1 MSRVCCALLITVGAL
16 LSACGP
22 ASLED
27 SIAGLQNSYN
37 GKDYG
42 AVVADAGPLL
52 ERCASEDASSS
63 SVWRIE
69 KLRLQA
75 LGNQGEGTEALAAL
89 ETLDAAHPGK
99 VNAQLYSQIGTFVM
113 DKENFQGAILI
124 LDACKQKYP
133 EMASTFEPLI
143 DDLKARVL
151 SGGTDE
157 DRAALKQ
164 LGYL

>member
-1 MSRVCCALLITVGAL
+1 MSRACCALLITVGAL

-22 ASLED
+22 ASLDD
-27 SIAGLQNSYN
+27 SIAALQDSYN
-37 GKDYG
+37 AKDYA

-52 ERCASEDASSS
+52 ERCAGEKASSS

-75 LGNQGEGTEALAAL
+75 LGSQGEGKQALAAL
-89 ETLDAAHPGK
+89 ETLDTAHPGK
-99 VNAQLYSQIGTFVM
+99 VNAKLYSQIGTFVM
-113 DKENFQGAILI
+113 DKSNYQDAILI

-143 DDLKARVL
+143 ADLQKRVL
-151 SGGTDE
+151 EGGTDA
-157 DRAALKQ
+157 DKAALKQ